1 MKIDYLKVNGF
12 GKLENK
18 EIEFGKKINV
28 IYGENEAGKTTLL
41 KCILSML
48 YGVSSNKN
56 GKDISEKEQYRPWK
70 NAEFSGKMKYEL
82 DNGEKIEVFRD
93 FSKRNP
99 KITNEFSEDI
109 TNTFNIDKHT
119 GNNFFYEQTKI
130 DKDMLLITGLVEQK
144 ESVLEDK
151 EQNLLTQKIANIL
164 TSGEENISYKKAIE
178 KLNKELVEKIGNDR
192 TTGRPINIINEKIEK
207 LKENINKINDEE
219 EKVSNLKQEKELVK
233 KQIEKIE
240 NELIDL
246 RKVKDIKLQ
255 ENVEKEKL
263 GVKKELLKEYDE
275 KLEKLNEQAKAK
287 DKDVQKSLNI
297 ILSVIF
303 IVLSAI
309 TFYINKLAG
318 LLAFGIFIAIYLP
331 VILIRKNA
339 KNQEEKLKQKEIK
352 NLRKS
357 KLKKETEI
365 EETEKTICDNVNR
378 EMIENV
384 NNTGLRT
391 LDLKTVENRIAQE
404 EQNLSNSKIHLN
416 TIEIEEKR
424 IGQDLEKKVE
434 IEEALEKTLEEKND
448 LETEE
453 RRIKFAKEMLEQAYI
468 KMKNEITPKFTSN
481 LSKIASKISNNKY
494 SNIKFNDNDGLTV
507 ELENGEYVKCDRLS
521 TGTIEQLYLALRLS
535 AFEEITEEKIPI
547 ILDEAFAYYDNIRL
561 ENILSYLNNYY
572 TDNQILIFTCT
583 DREKQILDRL
593 KIEYNFIKL

>member
-12 GKLENK
+12 GKIENK

-56 GKDISEKEQYRPWK
+56 GKDISEKEQYKPWK

-109 TNTFNIDKHT
+109 TNTFNIDKHM

-219 EKVSNLKQEKELVK
+219 EKVSDLKQEKELVK

-275 KLEKLNEQAKAK
+275 KLEKLNEQVKAK

-309 TFYINKLAG
+309 VFYINKLAG
-318 LLAFGIFIAIYLP
+318 LLTFGIFIAIYLP
-331 VILIRKNA
+331 VILIRKNS

-357 KLKKETEI
+357 KLEKETEI

>member
-56 GKDISEKEQYRPWK
+56 GKDISEKEQYKPWK

-219 EKVSNLKQEKELVK
+219 EKVSDLKQEKELVK

-275 KLEKLNEQAKAK
+275 KLEKLNEQVKAK

-331 VILIRKNA
+331 VILIRKNS

-357 KLKKETEI
+357 KLEKETEI

>member
-56 GKDISEKEQYRPWK
+56 GKDISEKEQYKPWK

-109 TNTFNIDKHT
+109 TNTFNIDKHM

-144 ESVLEDK
+144 ESILGDK

-275 KLEKLNEQAKAK
+275 KLEKLNEQVKAK

-309 TFYINKLAG
+309 VFYINKLAG
-318 LLAFGIFIAIYLP
+318 LLTFGIFIAIYLP
-331 VILIRKNA
+331 VILIRKNS

-357 KLKKETEI
+357 KLEKETEI

-416 TIEIEEKR
+416 TIGIEEKR

-453 RRIKFAKEMLEQAYI
+453 RRIKLAKEMLEQAYI

>member
-12 GKLENK
+12 GKIENK

-56 GKDISEKEQYRPWK
+56 GKDISEKEQYKPWK

-109 TNTFNIDKHT
+109 TNTFNIDKHM

-144 ESVLEDK
+144 ESILGDK

-219 EKVSNLKQEKELVK
+219 EKVSDLKQEKELVK

-275 KLEKLNEQAKAK
+275 KLEKLNEQVKAK

-309 TFYINKLAG
+309 VFYINKLAG
-318 LLAFGIFIAIYLP
+318 LLTFGIFIAIYLP
-331 VILIRKNA
+331 VILIRKNS

-357 KLKKETEI
+357 KLEKETEI

-453 RRIKFAKEMLEQAYI
+453 RRIKLAKEMLEQAYI

-481 LSKIASKISNNKY
+481 LSKIASEISNNKY

>member
-12 GKLENK
+12 GKIENK

-56 GKDISEKEQYRPWK
+56 GKDISEKEQYKPWK

-109 TNTFNIDKHT
+109 TNTFNIDKHM

-144 ESVLEDK
+144 ESILGDK

-219 EKVSNLKQEKELVK
+219 EKVSDLKQEKELVK

-275 KLEKLNEQAKAK
+275 KLEKLNEQVKAK

-309 TFYINKLAG
+309 VFYINKLAG
-318 LLAFGIFIAIYLP
+318 LLTFGIFIAIYLP
-331 VILIRKNA
+331 VILIRKNS

-357 KLKKETEI
+357 KLEKETEI

>member
-12 GKLENK
+12 GKIENK

-56 GKDISEKEQYRPWK
+56 GKDISEKEQYKPWK

-275 KLEKLNEQAKAK
+275 KLEKLNEQARAK

-309 TFYINKLAG
+309 VFYINKLAG
-318 LLAFGIFIAIYLP
+318 LLTFGIFIAIYLP
-331 VILIRKNA
+331 VILIRKNS

-357 KLKKETEI
+357 KLEKETEI

-453 RRIKFAKEMLEQAYI
+453 RRIKLAKEMLEQAYI

>member
-56 GKDISEKEQYRPWK
+56 GKDISEKEQYKPWK

-109 TNTFNIDKHT
+109 TNTFNIDKHM

-144 ESVLEDK
+144 ESILGDK

-219 EKVSNLKQEKELVK
+219 EKVSDLKQEKELVK

-275 KLEKLNEQAKAK
+275 KLEKLNEQVKAK

-309 TFYINKLAG
+309 VFYINKLAG
-318 LLAFGIFIAIYLP
+318 LLTFGIFIAIYLP
-331 VILIRKNA
+331 VILIRKNS

-357 KLKKETEI
+357 KLEKETEI

-416 TIEIEEKR
+416 TIGIEEKR

>member
-56 GKDISEKEQYRPWK
+56 GKDISEKEQYKPWK

-109 TNTFNIDKHT
+109 TNTFNIDKHM

-275 KLEKLNEQAKAK
+275 KLEKLNEQARAK

-309 TFYINKLAG
+309 VFYINKLAG
-318 LLAFGIFIAIYLP
+318 LLTFGIFIAIYLP
-331 VILIRKNA
+331 VILIRKNS

-357 KLKKETEI
+357 KLEKETEI

-453 RRIKFAKEMLEQAYI
+453 RRIKLAKEMLEQAYI

>member
-56 GKDISEKEQYRPWK
+56 GKDISEKEQYKPWK

-109 TNTFNIDKHT
+109 TNTFNIDKHM

-144 ESVLEDK
+144 ESILGDK

-219 EKVSNLKQEKELVK
+219 EKVSDLKQEKELVK

-275 KLEKLNEQAKAK
+275 KLEKLNEQVKAK

-309 TFYINKLAG
+309 VFYINKLAG
-318 LLAFGIFIAIYLP
+318 LLTFGIFIAIYLP
-331 VILIRKNA
+331 VILIRKNS

-357 KLKKETEI
+357 KLEKETEI

-453 RRIKFAKEMLEQAYI
+453 RRIKLAKEMLEQAYI

>member
-12 GKLENK
+12 GKIENK

-28 IYGENEAGKTTLL
+28 IYGGNEAGKTTLL

-56 GKDISEKEQYRPWK
+56 GKDISEKEQYKPWK

-109 TNTFNIDKHT
+109 TNTFNIDKHM

-144 ESVLEDK
+144 ESILGDK

-219 EKVSNLKQEKELVK
+219 EKVSDLKQEKELVK

-275 KLEKLNEQAKAK
+275 KLEKLNEQVKAK

-309 TFYINKLAG
+309 VFYINKLAG
-318 LLAFGIFIAIYLP
+318 LLTFGIFIAIYLP
-331 VILIRKNA
+331 VILIRKNS

-357 KLKKETEI
+357 KLEKETEI

-453 RRIKFAKEMLEQAYI
+453 RRIKLAKEMLEQAYI

>member
-12 GKLENK
+12 GKIENK

-109 TNTFNIDKHT
+109 TNTFNIDKHM

-219 EKVSNLKQEKELVK
+219 EKVSDLKQEKELVK

-275 KLEKLNEQAKAK
+275 KLEKLNEQVKAK

-309 TFYINKLAG
+309 VFYINKLAG
-318 LLAFGIFIAIYLP
+318 LLTFGIFIAIYLP
-331 VILIRKNA
+331 VILIRKNS

-357 KLKKETEI
+357 KLEKETEI

-453 RRIKFAKEMLEQAYI
+453 RRIKLAKEMLEQAYI

>member
-56 GKDISEKEQYRPWK
+56 GKDISEKEQYKPWK

-357 KLKKETEI
+357 KLEKETEI

-378 EMIENV
+378 EIIENV

-434 IEEALEKTLEEKND
+434 IEETLEKTLEEKND

-453 RRIKFAKEMLEQAYI
+453 RRIKLAKEMLEQAYI

-481 LSKIASKISNNKY
+481 LSKIASEISNNKY

>member
-12 GKLENK
+12 GKIENK

-56 GKDISEKEQYRPWK
+56 GKDISEKEQYKPWK

-109 TNTFNIDKHT
+109 TNTFNIDKHM

-144 ESVLEDK
+144 ESILGDK

-219 EKVSNLKQEKELVK
+219 EKVSDLKQEKELVK

-275 KLEKLNEQAKAK
+275 KLEKLNEQVKAK

-309 TFYINKLAG
+309 VFYINKLAG
-318 LLAFGIFIAIYLP
+318 LLTFGIFIAIYLP
-331 VILIRKNA
+331 VILIRKNS

-357 KLKKETEI
+357 KLEKETEI

-378 EMIENV
+378 EIIENV

-453 RRIKFAKEMLEQAYI
+453 RRIKLAKEMLEQAYI

>member
-12 GKLENK
+12 GKLKNK
-18 EIEFGKKINV
+18 EIEFGKKINI

-219 EKVSNLKQEKELVK
+219 EKVSDLKQEKELVK

-275 KLEKLNEQAKAK
+275 KLEKLNEQAK

-357 KLKKETEI
+357 KLEKETEI

-378 EMIENV
+378 EIIENV

-434 IEEALEKTLEEKND
+434 IEETLEKTLEEKND

-453 RRIKFAKEMLEQAYI
+453 RRIKLAKEMLEQAYI

-561 ENILSYLNNYY
+561 ENILSYLNSYY

>member
-56 GKDISEKEQYRPWK
+56 GKDISEKEQYKPWK

-219 EKVSNLKQEKELVK
+219 EKVSDLKQEKELVK

-275 KLEKLNEQAKAK
+275 KLEKLNEQAK

-303 IVLSAI
+303 IVFSAI
-309 TFYINKLAG
+309 AFYINKLAG

-357 KLKKETEI
+357 KLEKETEI

-378 EMIENV
+378 EIIENV

-453 RRIKFAKEMLEQAYI
+453 RRIKLAKEMLEQAYI

-561 ENILSYLNNYY
+561 ENILSYLNSYY

>member
-56 GKDISEKEQYRPWK
+56 GKDISEKEQYKPWK

-109 TNTFNIDKHT
+109 TNTFNIDKHM

-144 ESVLEDK
+144 ESILGDK

-219 EKVSNLKQEKELVK
+219 EKVSDLKQEKELVK

-275 KLEKLNEQAKAK
+275 KLEKLNEQVKAK

-318 LLAFGIFIAIYLP
+318 LLTFGIFIAIYLP
-331 VILIRKNA
+331 VILIRKNS

-357 KLKKETEI
+357 KLEKETEI

>member
-1 MKIDYLKVNGF
+1 MIRDIQLDILAKYNTI
-12 GKLENK
+12 
-18 EIEFGKKINV
+18 I
-28 IYGENEAGKTTLL
+28 TLL
-41 KCILSML
+41 QEAR
-48 YGVSSNKN
+48 
-56 GKDISEKEQYRPWK
+56 KD
-70 NAEFSGKMKYEL
+70 L
-82 DNGEKIEVFRD
+82 
-93 FSKRNP
+93 
-99 KITNEFSEDI
+99 
-109 TNTFNIDKHT
+109 
-119 GNNFFYEQTKI
+119 
-130 DKDMLLITGLVEQK
+130 
-144 ESVLEDK
+144 
-151 EQNLLTQKIANIL
+151 
-164 TSGEENISYKKAIE
+164 E

-219 EKVSNLKQEKELVK
+219 EKVSDLKQEKELVK

-275 KLEKLNEQAKAK
+275 KLEKLNEQVKAK

-309 TFYINKLAG
+309 VFYINKLAG
-318 LLAFGIFIAIYLP
+318 LLTFGIFIAIYLP
-331 VILIRKNA
+331 VILIRKNS

-357 KLKKETEI
+357 KLEKETEI

-378 EMIENV
+378 EIIENV

-453 RRIKFAKEMLEQAYI
+453 RRIKLAKEMLEQAYI

>member
-1 MKIDYLKVNGF
+1 M
-12 GKLENK
+12 
-18 EIEFGKKINV
+18 
-28 IYGENEAGKTTLL
+28 TTDFAFR
-41 KCILSML
+41 S
-48 YGVSSNKN
+48 GA
-56 GKDISEKEQYRPWK
+56 EQGIFP
-70 NAEFSGKMKYEL
+70 F
-82 DNGEKIEVFRD
+82 
-93 FSKRNP
+93 
-99 KITNEFSEDI
+99 
-109 TNTFNIDKHT
+109 
-119 GNNFFYEQTKI
+119 
-130 DKDMLLITGLVEQK
+130 
-144 ESVLEDK
+144 
-151 EQNLLTQKIANIL
+151 
-164 TSGEENISYKKAIE
+164 
-178 KLNKELVEKIGNDR
+178 ELVEYGHSVEGVPLRYLPAKKEARLLVFAAIHGEESE
-192 TTGRPINIINEKIEK
+192 TTFLLSRA
-207 LKENINKINDEE
+207 
-219 EKVSNLKQEKELVK
+219 
-233 KQIEKIE
+233 
-240 NELIDL
+240 L
-246 RKVKDIKLQ
+246 RKLFSAPDYVACILTANPDGMLRGTRCNANGVDLNRNFPTSNWKA
-255 ENVEKEKL
+255 EKTLVRLVLEAPRETELSTGSSAGSEPETQALIALIQKL

-275 KLEKLNEQAKAK
+275 KLEKLNEQVKAK

-309 TFYINKLAG
+309 VFYINKLAG
-318 LLAFGIFIAIYLP
+318 LLTFGIFIAIYLP
-331 VILIRKNA
+331 VILIRKNS

-357 KLKKETEI
+357 KLEKETEI

-453 RRIKFAKEMLEQAYI
+453 RRIKLAKEMLEQAYI

>member
-56 GKDISEKEQYRPWK
+56 GKDISEKEQYKPWK

-109 TNTFNIDKHT
+109 TNTFNIDKHM

-144 ESVLEDK
+144 ESILGDK

-219 EKVSNLKQEKELVK
+219 EKVSDLKQEKELVK

-275 KLEKLNEQAKAK
+275 KLEKLNEQVKAK

-309 TFYINKLAG
+309 VFYINKLAG
-318 LLAFGIFIAIYLP
+318 LLTFGIFIAIYLP
-331 VILIRKNA
+331 VILIRKNS

-357 KLKKETEI
+357 KLEKETEI

-378 EMIENV
+378 EIIENV

-453 RRIKFAKEMLEQAYI
+453 RRIKLAKEMLEQAYI

>member
-12 GKLENK
+12 GKIENK

-56 GKDISEKEQYRPWK
+56 GKDISEKEQYKPWK

-109 TNTFNIDKHT
+109 TNTFNIDKHM

-144 ESVLEDK
+144 ESILGDK

-309 TFYINKLAG
+309 VFYINKLAG
-318 LLAFGIFIAIYLP
+318 LLTFGIFIAIYLP
-331 VILIRKNA
+331 VILIRKNS

-357 KLKKETEI
+357 KLEKETEI

-378 EMIENV
+378 EIIENV

-434 IEEALEKTLEEKND
+434 IEETLEKTLEEKND

-453 RRIKFAKEMLEQAYI
+453 RRIKLAKEMLEQAYI

>member
-12 GKLENK
+12 GKIENK

-56 GKDISEKEQYRPWK
+56 GKDISEKEQYKPWK

-109 TNTFNIDKHT
+109 TNTFNIDKHM

-144 ESVLEDK
+144 ESILGDK

-219 EKVSNLKQEKELVK
+219 EKVSDLKQEKELVK

-275 KLEKLNEQAKAK
+275 KLEKLNEQVKAK

-357 KLKKETEI
+357 KLEKETEI

-453 RRIKFAKEMLEQAYI
+453 RRIKLAKEMLEQAYI

>member
-12 GKLENK
+12 GKIENK

-28 IYGENEAGKTTLL
+28 IYGGNEAGKTTLL

-56 GKDISEKEQYRPWK
+56 GKDISEKEQYKPWK

-82 DNGEKIEVFRD
+82 DNGKKIEVFRD

-109 TNTFNIDKHT
+109 TNTFNIDKHM

-144 ESVLEDK
+144 ESILGDK

-219 EKVSNLKQEKELVK
+219 EKVSDLKQEKELVK

-275 KLEKLNEQAKAK
+275 KLEKLNEQVKAK

-309 TFYINKLAG
+309 VFYINKLAG
-318 LLAFGIFIAIYLP
+318 LLTFGIFIAIYLP
-331 VILIRKNA
+331 VILIRKNS

-357 KLKKETEI
+357 KLEKETEI

>member
-12 GKLENK
+12 GKIENK

-56 GKDISEKEQYRPWK
+56 GKDISEKEQYKPWK

-109 TNTFNIDKHT
+109 TNTFNIDKHM

-144 ESVLEDK
+144 ESILGDK

-219 EKVSNLKQEKELVK
+219 EKVSDLKQEKELVK

-275 KLEKLNEQAKAK
+275 KLEKLNEQVKAK

-309 TFYINKLAG
+309 VFYINKLAG
-318 LLAFGIFIAIYLP
+318 LLTFGIFIAIYLP
-331 VILIRKNA
+331 VILIRKNS

-357 KLKKETEI
+357 KLEKETEI

-378 EMIENV
+378 EIIENV

-434 IEEALEKTLEEKND
+434 IEETLEKTLEEKND

-453 RRIKFAKEMLEQAYI
+453 RRIKLAKEMLEQAYI

-481 LSKIASKISNNKY
+481 LSKIASEISNNKY

>member
-12 GKLENK
+12 GKIENK

-28 IYGENEAGKTTLL
+28 IYGGNEAGKTTLL

-56 GKDISEKEQYRPWK
+56 GKDISEKEQYKPWK

-109 TNTFNIDKHT
+109 TNTFNIDKHM

-219 EKVSNLKQEKELVK
+219 EKVSDLKQEKELVK

-275 KLEKLNEQAKAK
+275 KLEKLNEQVKAK

-309 TFYINKLAG
+309 VFYINKLAG
-318 LLAFGIFIAIYLP
+318 LLTFGIFIAIYLP
-331 VILIRKNA
+331 VILIRKNS

-357 KLKKETEI
+357 KLEKETEI

-453 RRIKFAKEMLEQAYI
+453 RRIKLAKEMLEQAYI

>member
-12 GKLENK
+12 GKIENK

-28 IYGENEAGKTTLL
+28 IYGGNEAGKTTLL

-56 GKDISEKEQYRPWK
+56 GKDISEKEQYKPWK

-109 TNTFNIDKHT
+109 TNTFNIDKHM

-144 ESVLEDK
+144 ESILGDK

-219 EKVSNLKQEKELVK
+219 EKVSDLKQEKELVK

-275 KLEKLNEQAKAK
+275 KLEKLNEQVKAK

-309 TFYINKLAG
+309 VFYINKLAG

-331 VILIRKNA
+331 VILIRKNS

-357 KLKKETEI
+357 KLEKETEI

>member
-12 GKLENK
+12 GKIENK

-56 GKDISEKEQYRPWK
+56 GKDISEKEQYKPWK

-109 TNTFNIDKHT
+109 TNTFNIDKHM

-219 EKVSNLKQEKELVK
+219 EKVSDLKQEKELVK

-275 KLEKLNEQAKAK
+275 KLEKLNEQAK

-303 IVLSAI
+303 IVFSAI
-309 TFYINKLAG
+309 VFYINKLAG
-318 LLAFGIFIAIYLP
+318 LLTFGIFIAIYLP

-357 KLKKETEI
+357 KLEKETEI

-378 EMIENV
+378 EIIENV

-434 IEEALEKTLEEKND
+434 IEETLEKTLEEKND

-453 RRIKFAKEMLEQAYI
+453 RRIKLAKEMLEQAYI

>member
-12 GKLENK
+12 GKIENK

-28 IYGENEAGKTTLL
+28 IYGGNEAGKTTLL

-56 GKDISEKEQYRPWK
+56 GKDISEKEQYKPWK

-109 TNTFNIDKHT
+109 TNTFNIDKHM

-144 ESVLEDK
+144 ESILGDK

-219 EKVSNLKQEKELVK
+219 EKVSDLKQEKELVK

-275 KLEKLNEQAKAK
+275 KLEKLNEQVKAK

-309 TFYINKLAG
+309 VFYINKLAG
-318 LLAFGIFIAIYLP
+318 LLTFGIFIAIYLP
-331 VILIRKNA
+331 VILIRKNS

-357 KLKKETEI
+357 KLEKETEI

>member
-56 GKDISEKEQYRPWK
+56 GKDISEKEQYKPWK

-275 KLEKLNEQAKAK
+275 KLEKLNEQVKAK

-309 TFYINKLAG
+309 VFYINKLAG
-318 LLAFGIFIAIYLP
+318 LLTFGIFIAIYLP
-331 VILIRKNA
+331 VILIRKNS

-357 KLKKETEI
+357 KLEKETEI

-453 RRIKFAKEMLEQAYI
+453 RRIKLAKEMLEQAYI

>member
-56 GKDISEKEQYRPWK
+56 GKDISEKEQYKPWK

-109 TNTFNIDKHT
+109 TNTFNIDKHM

-144 ESVLEDK
+144 ESILGDK

-219 EKVSNLKQEKELVK
+219 EKVSDLKQEKELVK

-275 KLEKLNEQAKAK
+275 KLEKLNEQVKAK

-331 VILIRKNA
+331 VILIRKNS

-357 KLKKETEI
+357 KLEKETEI

-453 RRIKFAKEMLEQAYI
+453 RRIKLAKEMLEQAYI

>member
-12 GKLENK
+12 GKIENK

-56 GKDISEKEQYRPWK
+56 GKDISEKEQYKPWK

-109 TNTFNIDKHT
+109 TNTFNIDKHM

-144 ESVLEDK
+144 ESILGDK

-219 EKVSNLKQEKELVK
+219 EKVSDLKQEKELVK

-275 KLEKLNEQAKAK
+275 KLEKLNEQVKAK

-331 VILIRKNA
+331 VILIRKNS

-357 KLKKETEI
+357 KLEKETEI

-453 RRIKFAKEMLEQAYI
+453 RRIKLAKEMLEQAYI